1 MYSSKNVLGVYF
13 LKVLL
18 SKKTPFLG
26 VFLSQEVEQTR
37 GLCAV
42 LYIPGGLEGLF
53 DFYDPL
59 HHHPWAR
66 HSPRQ

>member
-18 SKKTPFLG
+18 SKKRRFWR
-26 VFLSQEVEQTR
+26 FLSQEVEQTG

-42 LYIPGGLEGLF
+42 LYILGGLEGLF